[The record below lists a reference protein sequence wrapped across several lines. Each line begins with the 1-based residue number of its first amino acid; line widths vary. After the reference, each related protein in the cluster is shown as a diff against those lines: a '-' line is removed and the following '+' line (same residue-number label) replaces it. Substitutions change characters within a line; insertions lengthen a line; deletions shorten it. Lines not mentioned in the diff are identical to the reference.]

1 MKTRNVILLF
11 ANRQVILRNRKLFHH
26 ASTCGFHPVR
36 SHRRVVS
43 DAGGDPGRLVRAAHG
58 NWYIELFQPFVAA
71 GPITASA
78 LAGYRSS
85 AVFLRGAGHVPPRWE
100 TVRDAMLVLFDLL
113 EDETEPSVRAVLGHW
128 LFGCTHPYPDGNG
141 RMVRFLMN
149 VMLASGT
156 YPWMVIRVE
165 DRDDYLAALEAAS
178 IGMDIEPFAG
188 LVAKQVRWSLEQG
201 ARTPP
206 PPV

>member
-1 MKTRNVILLF
+1 M
-11 ANRQVILRNRKLFHH
+11 
-26 ASTCGFHPVR
+26 
-36 SHRRVVS
+36 VS
-43 DAGGDPGRLVRAAHG
+43 ETVDAGGDPGRLVRAAHG
-58 NWYIELFQPFVAA
+58 NWYLDLFQPFVAA
-71 GPITASA
+71 GLIAASA
-78 LAGYRSS
+78 RAGYRSS
-85 AVFLRGAGHVPPRWE
+85 AVFLRGAGHVPARWE
-100 TVRDAMLVLFDLL
+100 TVRDAMPVLFDLL

-128 LFGCTHPYPDGNG
+128 LFGCIHPYPDGNG
-141 RMVRFLMN
+141 RMARFLMN
-149 VMLASGT
+149 VMLASGA
-156 YPWMVIRVE
+156 YPWTVIRLE